1 MALDALKH
9 VGAVLIPVIHVG
21 LATWVAVHAL
31 LHKRDTSAAV
41 GWIGIAWLSPVVGS
55 VLYFL
60 FGINRVQRRASRL
73 SQRRPARQAQR
84 PPARHHGRDDH
95 LAPLERLV
103 RSITGR
109 PAEAGNDVIPFHNGD
124 EAYPAMLEAI
134 EGAQRTVAL
143 SSYIFRGDAAG
154 YGFVD
159 ALVLAHRRG
168 VGVKILIDGIGGGYF
183 ISPARSRLR
192 QAGVDVRRFLHSPL
206 PWRMPFLNLRN
217 HRKILVVDGS
227 TAFVGGLN
235 IGQENVLSSR
245 PRHPVRDVHFRMR
258 GPVVA
263 QITEIFADDWLF
275 TTGEQLSGPDWFPPL
290 AAAGDATARAITSGP
305 DEDFGKTEL
314 VILQAIACARRT
326 VKIMTPYFLPDE
338 DVVTALALAAMRG
351 VEVDVVVPGR
361 TNHRL
366 VDWALG
372 ANAAPLVRAGV
383 RIWRGPPPFNHSKL
397 MTVDGLWCLLG
408 SANWDV
414 RSFRL
419 NFEVD
424 VEIYGSS
431 LVQKIDAA
439 LLSQAK
445 DLLTARELTGRT
457 LPRQL
462 RDAAARL
469 LLPYL

>member
-1 MALDALKH
+1 MASDALSY
-9 VGAVLIPVIHVG
+9 VGPILIPAIHVG
-21 LATWVAVHAL
+21 LATWVAVHVL

-55 VLYFL
+55 LLYFL
-60 FGINRVQRRASRL
+60 LGINRVQRRASRL
-73 SQRRPARQAQR
+73 SQRRAPRQSR
-84 PPARHHGRDDH
+84 PPPPHISRDDH
-95 LAPLERLV
+95 LAPLEHFV
-103 RSITGR
+103 RSVTGR
-109 PAEAGNDVIPFHNGD
+109 SAEAGNDVTPLHNGD
-124 EAYPAMLEAI
+124 DAYPAMLEAI
-134 EGAQRTVAL
+134 DGAQHTVAL

-159 ALVLAHRRG
+159 ALVRAHRRG
-168 VGVKILIDGIGGGYF
+168 VHVKVLVDGIGGGYF
-183 ISPARSRLR
+183 VSPACSRLR
-192 QAGVDVRRFLHSPL
+192 RAGVDVRRFLHSPL

-217 HRKILVVDGS
+217 HRKILVVDGA

-235 IGQENVLSSR
+235 IGRENVLSTG
-245 PRHPVRDVHFRMR
+245 PRHPVRDVHFRLL
-258 GPVVA
+258 GPAVA
-263 QITEIFADDWLF
+263 QIAAIFADDWLF
-275 TTGEQLSGPDWFPPL
+275 VTGEQLSGADWFPPL

-314 VILQAIACARRT
+314 VILQAIACARRSI
-326 VKIMTPYFLPDE
+326 KIMTPYFLPDE
-338 DVVTALALAAMRG
+338 DAITALALAAMRG
-351 VEVDVVVPGR
+351 VEVDVIVPAR

-372 ANAAPLVRAGV
+372 ANSGPLVRAGA
-383 RIWRGPPPFNHSKL
+383 RIWRCPPPFNHTKL

-424 VEIYGSS
+424 IEIYGSTF
-431 LVQKIDAA
+431 VPKIEGA
-439 LLSQAK
+439 LLNRSK
-445 DLLTARELTGRT
+445 DLLTAPELSGRT
-457 LPRQL
+457 LSRQL